1 MSSGSRPKIEQVIPL
16 AGGMSK
22 FNLSCLSTGFKPMH
36 QLPTIKSQQRGW
48 NILTRI
54 YLLPSRTKCN
64 ANVKSAP
71 YMFEETFIWSKRHN
85 YDDYTHR
92 RNKYHILVQRRDYPF
107 QTWNL
112 EMNKLVLYSEKLE
125 ILVWQVAE
133 MQNKPGKLKIITTF
147 FVWKYCETYF
157 RSLRPGM
164 SYPMSLAKIE
174 SNTSHLNTLD
184 YNFPVRVF
192 LLNGQKANI
201 PMIKAPKFW
210 EVKTRKLNVG
220 QIFVHILL
228 DKRNTSRSITVER
241 HRRDFIPINA
251 KLRWHIPT
259 GYKFIV
265 LRPDGGYNS
274 VICSQLQSMR
284 QVCLAE
290 QTCHIFYQR
299 G

>member
-147 FVWKYCETYF
+147 FV
-157 RSLRPGM
+157 
-164 SYPMSLAKIE
+164 
-174 SNTSHLNTLD
+174 
-184 YNFPVRVF
+184 
-192 LLNGQKANI
+192 
-201 PMIKAPKFW
+201 
-210 EVKTRKLNVG
+210 
-220 QIFVHILL
+220 
-228 DKRNTSRSITVER
+228 
-241 HRRDFIPINA
+241 
-251 KLRWHIPT
+251 
-259 GYKFIV
+259 
-265 LRPDGGYNS
+265 
-274 VICSQLQSMR
+274 
-284 QVCLAE
+284 
-290 QTCHIFYQR
+290 
-299 G
+299 